1 MDRIRLV
8 FNGSGQALLRK
19 GMVVNAE
26 DADMG

>member
-8 FNGSGQALLRK
+8 FNGSGEAPLQK
-19 GMVVNAE
+19 GMVANAE